1 MTATDT
7 AAPAGGRS
15 GTMTLPFTGE
25 EYLESL
31 RDGREIWIYGERV
44 KDITTHPAFRNS
56 ARSVARLY
64 DALHD
69 PAQQAALTV
78 PTDTGNGG
86 FTHPFFKAPRST
98 EDLISSREAIVGWQ
112 RLVYGFMG
120 RTPDYKAA
128 FLATLGANTEFYSP
142 YQDNARH
149 WYAKA
154 QERVLFMNH
163 AFVHPPIDRSKPADQ
178 VADICV
184 HVEEETD
191 NGLIVSGAKVVA
203 TASALTHQ
211 TFIAHAGL
219 PLKDKKFAPI
229 FIVDMNTPG
238 VRLLARAS
246 YELVAA
252 TTGSPF
258 DYPLSSRLDENDSI
272 LIFDKALIPWENV
285 LAYDVEQANG
295 FLQRSGFIYRAMFQ
309 ALLRLGVKLDFIA
322 GLLMKATEAAGN
334 KKTPRVQANI
344 GEVIAWRSI
353 IWSLTDGMIQSAEPW
368 GDGAV
373 QVNIATAL
381 AAQPLM
387 PQIYGRIKEII
398 EHTVGSSL
406 IYLNSNAIDFKTP
419 EIRGYLDHYLRG
431 SDDYSSVDRAK
442 TMKLLWDAIGSEF
455 GGRHELYERNYVG
468 NVEDTRR
475 AVLFGA
481 LASGDADR
489 FKGLAEQCMSE
500 YDLDGWTMPGFVNP
514 DDVNLWNKH

>member
-1 MTATDT
+1 MADT
-7 AAPAGGRS
+7 V
-15 GTMTLPFTGE
+15 LPYTGKE
-25 EYLESL
+25 FLDSL
-31 RDGREIWIYGERV
+31 DDGREVWIYGERV
-44 KDITTHPAFRNS
+44 RDVTAHPAFRNS

-69 PAQQAALTV
+69 PAQRAALTA

-86 FTHPFFKAPRST
+86 FTHPFFKAPHSA
-98 EDLISSREAIVGWQ
+98 EDLRASRDAIVGWQ
-112 RLVYGFMG
+112 HLVYGFMG

-128 FLATLGANTEFYSP
+128 FLATLGANAEYFAP
-142 YQDNARH
+142 YQDNARR
-149 WYAKA
+149 WYARA
-154 QERVLFMNH
+154 QERVLYMNH
-163 AFVHPPIDRSKPADQ
+163 ALVHPPIDRGRPADE
-178 VADICV
+178 VADVCV

-219 PLKDKKFAPI
+219 PLKDKRFAPI
-229 FIVDMNTPG
+229 FITDMGTPG

-252 TTGSPF
+252 ATGSPF

-272 LIFDKALIPWENV
+272 LIFDRALIPWENV
-285 LAYDVEQANG
+285 LAYDVDAANG
-295 FLQRSGFIYRAMFQ
+295 FMARSGFTNRAMFQ
-309 ALLRLGVKLDFIA
+309 GLLRLGVKLDFIA
-322 GLLMKATEAAGN
+322 GLLIKATEAAGN
-334 KKTPRVQANI
+334 KKTPRVQANV
-344 GEVIAWRSI
+344 GEVIAWRNVV
-353 IWSLTDGMIQSAEPW
+353 WGLTDGMIEGCEPW
-368 GDGAV
+368 SDGSVQPNCAYTLAV
-373 QVNIATAL
+373 PMLGPV
-381 AAQPLM
+381 
-387 PQIYGRIKEII
+387 IYGRVKEII

-406 IYLNSNAIDFKTP
+406 IYLNSNAVDFKTP
-419 EIRGYLDHYLRG
+419 EVRGYLDHYLRG

-442 TMKLLWDAIGSEF
+442 TMKLLWDALGSEF

-481 LASGDADR
+481 LGNGDASR
-489 FKGLAEQCMSE
+489 FKELAEQCMSE

-514 DDVNLWNKH
+514 DDINLWGKR

>member
-7 AAPAGGRS
+7 TAPAGGHT
-15 GTMTLPFTGE
+15 GPVTLPFTGE

-31 RDGREIWIYGERV
+31 RDGREVWIYGEKVR
-44 KDITTHPAFRNS
+44 DITAHPAFRNS

-69 PAQQAALTV
+69 PAQQATLTV

-86 FTHPFFKAPRST
+86 FTHPFFKAPRSAA
-98 EDLISSREAIVGWQ
+98 DLITSRDAIVGWQ

-128 FLATLGANTEFYSP
+128 FLGALGANTEFFAP
-142 YQDNARH
+142 YEDNARR
-149 WYAKA
+149 WYARA

-163 AFVHPPIDRSKPADQ
+163 AFVHPPIDRSKPADE

-191 NGLIVSGAKVVA
+191 NGLIVTGAKVVA

-219 PLKDKKFAPI
+219 PLKDKRFAPI

-238 VRLLARAS
+238 VKLLARAS

-252 TTGSPF
+252 ATGSPF

-272 LIFDKALIPWENV
+272 LIFDRALIPWENV
-285 LAYDVEQANG
+285 LAYDVEHANQ
-295 FLQRSGFIYRAMFQ
+295 FLARSGFIYRAMFQ

-344 GEVIAWRSI
+344 GEIIAWRGI
-353 IWSLTDGMIQSAEPW
+353 IWSLTDGMIQSCEPW
-368 GDGAV
+368 GNGSV
-373 QVNIATAL
+373 QPNPATAL

-387 PQIYGRIKEII
+387 PQIYGRVKEII

-419 EIRGYLDHYLRG
+419 EVRGYLDHYLRG
-431 SDDYSSVDRAK
+431 SDDYSSVERAK
-442 TMKLLWDAIGSEF
+442 TMKLLWDALGSEF

-481 LASGDADR
+481 LASGDANR
-489 FKGLAEQCMSE
+489 FKDLAEQCMSE

-514 DDVNLWNKH
+514 DDISLWTKR

>member
-7 AAPAGGRS
+7 AAPTGGRTS
-15 GTMTLPFTGE
+15 PVTLPFTGE

-44 KDITTHPAFRNS
+44 KDITAHPAFRNS

-69 PAQQAALTV
+69 PAQQAALTA

-86 FTHPFFKAPRST
+86 FTHPFFKAPRSQQ
-98 EDLISSREAIVGWQ
+98 DLVTSREAIVGWQ

-128 FLATLGANTEFYSP
+128 FLATLGANTEFYAP
-142 YQDNARH
+142 YQDNARA
-149 WYAKA
+149 WYTRA

-163 AFVHPPIDRSKPADQ
+163 AFVHPPIDRSKPADE

-184 HVEEETD
+184 HVEEEND
-191 NGLIVSGAKVVA
+191 NGLVVSGAKVVA

-219 PLKDKKFAPI
+219 PLKDKRWAPI
-229 FIVDMNTPG
+229 FIVDMHTPG
-238 VRLLARAS
+238 LKLLARAS
-246 YELVAA
+246 YELVASA
-252 TTGSPF
+252 TGSPF

-272 LIFDKALIPWENV
+272 LIFDRALIPWENV

-295 FLQRSGFIYRAMFQ
+295 FLQRSGFIHRAMFQ
-309 ALLRLGVKLDFIA
+309 SLLRLGVKLDFIS

-334 KKTPRVQANI
+334 KKTPRVQASV

-353 IWSLTDGMIQSAEPW
+353 IWSLADGMIQGCEPW
-368 GDGAV
+368 AEGSV
-373 QVNIATAL
+373 QVNTAAAL
-381 AAQPLM
+381 AMQPLA
-387 PQIYGRIKEII
+387 PQIYGRVKEII

-419 EIRGYLDHYLRG
+419 EVRGYLDQYLRG

-442 TMKLLWDAIGSEF
+442 TMKLLWDALGSEF
-455 GGRHELYERNYVG
+455 GGRHEL
-468 NVEDTRR
+468 
-475 AVLFGA
+475 
-481 LASGDADR
+481 
-489 FKGLAEQCMSE
+489 
-500 YDLDGWTMPGFVNP
+500 
-514 DDVNLWNKH
+514 